1 MPFPITEHVTKA
13 DGHTTFYL
21 ACGPEDGP
29 PVIFV
34 HGWPELSISWRHQ
47 LRALAALGFRAIAPD
62 MRGYGRSSVYSS
74 HEDYALEPI
83 VRDMLALLNSL
94 QREKALWIG
103 HDWGS
108 PVVWSIAS
116 HRPDKCEA
124 IANLCVPYLPDGF
137 HVSTLMPL
145 VDRTMYPED
154 QFPYG
159 QWDYQVAYVENFE
172 RITKSFDANV
182 AGTVR
187 ALFRAAD
194 ASAATKPSRSAS
206 IRKMGDWFGGAGSAP
221 DLPLDTRVVSESDA
235 AAYTAALARNGFFG
249 PDSWYMNGPRNADY
263 AKTSVNGGRID
274 MPVLFLHASYDAIC
288 MTEGTKLPEPMRAAC
303 SNLTE
308 RSIACG
314 HWVAQEKPV
323 EVNRALV
330 AFIAAQRPSLLQ

>member
-1 MPFPITEHVTKA
+1 MAFPVTEHVAKA
-13 DGHTTFYL
+13 DGHATFYL

-29 PVIFV
+29 LIIFV
-34 HGWPELSISWRHQ
+34 HGWPELSISWRDQ
-47 LRALAALGFRAIAPD
+47 LRALASLGFRAVAPD
-62 MRGYGRSSVYSS
+62 MRGYGRSSVYAA

-83 VRDMLALLNSL
+83 VGDMLALLASL
-94 QREKALWIG
+94 GREKALWVG

-116 HRPDKCEA
+116 HHPDRCEA

-137 HVSTLMPL
+137 SVPTIVPL
-145 VDRTMYPED
+145 VDRVLYPED

-159 QWDYQVAYVENFE
+159 QWDYQVAYVENFD
-172 RITKSFDANV
+172 RITKSFEANV

-194 ASAATKPSRSAS
+194 AAAATKPSRSAS
-206 IRKMGDWFGGAGSAP
+206 IRKMGDWFGGTGRAP
-221 DLPLDTRVVSESDA
+221 DLPLDTRILSESDA

-249 PDSWYMNGPRNADY
+249 PDSWYMNGERNAEY
-263 AKTSVNGGRID
+263 AKTSVNDGRID

-288 MTEGTKLPEPMRAAC
+288 MTDGTKLPGPMRAAC
-303 SNLTE
+303 TNLSE
-308 RSIACG
+308 RSVACG
-314 HWVAQEKPV
+314 HWMAQEKPV

-330 AFIAAQRPSLLQ
+330 AFIAAHAPSLLQ